1 MCVSIGE
8 NSLRIHFIS
17 DSIVKGSIV
26 ILPKGGSFMNWKTF
40 LIGAGSGLVAGVVL
54 HGIRE
59 KKQIVSPEKALAN
72 AKSAFKKHGPIQGSW
87 IQMERKPYKKSLLQ
101 YEVYIGGISRTSA
114 YQTEQYEFI
123 VDAATGA
130 ILDAYLL

>member
-1 MCVSIGE
+1 MGSSFILHDFQLLNHYSKYRGIPSVVCVSIGE

-54 HGIRE
+54 HGITR
-59 KKQIVSPEKALAN
+59 KKTNRL
-72 AKSAFKKHGPIQGSW
+72 
-87 IQMERKPYKKSLLQ
+87 
-101 YEVYIGGISRTSA
+101 T
-114 YQTEQYEFI
+114 
-123 VDAATGA
+123 
-130 ILDAYLL
+130 